1 MSTELAPAPAPP
13 AAPAAAAAPRQLTVA
28 PGRALA
34 PIARRDFGSALPPFP
49 PHALLDAPA
58 PRTRWPA
65 LFGLVVFLVFVVGF
79 GVWSAMAPLAEAA
92 IAPGVIK
99 VEGNRRTVQH
109 LEGGIVREIL
119 VRDGSKVEAGQVL
132 MRLDDTQSDTTAE
145 AQRAQRWALMAQDA
159 RLVAEMGKPGDP
171 IEFPPEL
178 LNNAHPRARDAV
190 RGQRDVHEART
201 ASLNSQLQVLRA
213 RIEQQQAA
221 IRGAQGQMA
230 ATRSQLALI
239 RQEERMRQGL
249 VSQGLARLPDLLALQ
264 RAMAGLEGT
273 LQDLTGQIDR
283 ASATIGEAE
292 RQIQQVLDQR
302 IQEVSTELRE
312 VRGKLADAE
321 ERLRAATDVQTRRD
335 ILAPEAGTVVNLRLF
350 TLGAVV
356 KPGDTVL
363 ELVPDQDRLVAE
375 VNVQPSDIDV
385 VFPGLKS
392 EVRLPAF
399 KQRLVPFLHG
409 QVTWVAADVTTNE
422 QTRQQYYRAYILID
436 REQLDSLPNVFLTPG
451 MPVEA
456 HVQIG
461 ERSFFQYMTQPIRDS
476 FARAFREQ

>member
-1 MSTELAPAPAPP
+1 MSSATELATT
-13 AAPAAAAAPRQLTVA
+13 AAPRQLTVA

-34 PIARRDFGSALPPFP
+34 KRHDFGAALPPFP
-49 PHALLDAPA
+49 PNALLDAPA

-65 LFGLVVFLVFVVGF
+65 LFGASVFLVFVVGF
-79 GVWSAMAPLAEAA
+79 GAWSVMAPLAEAA
-92 IAPGVIK
+92 IAPGIIK

-119 VRDGSKVEAGQVL
+119 VRDGSKVQAGQVL
-132 MRLDDTQSDTTAE
+132 VRLDDIQSDSTAE

-159 RLVAEMGKPGDP
+159 RLVAEMGKPGEP

-178 LNNAHPRARDAV
+178 LESNHPRARDAV
-190 RGQRDVHEART
+190 RGQREVYEART

-221 IRGAQGQMA
+221 IRGAQGQMV
-230 ATRSQLALI
+230 ATRNQLVLI

-249 VSQGLARLPDLLALQ
+249 VAQGLARLPDLLALQ

-273 LQDLTGQIDR
+273 IQELTGQIDR
-283 ASATIGEAE
+283 ANATIGEAE
-292 RQIQQVLDQR
+292 RQIQQALDQR

-312 VRGKLADAE
+312 VRGKLAETE
-321 ERLRAATDVQTRRD
+321 ERLRASSDVQTRRD
-335 ILAPEAGTVVNLRLF
+335 ILAPESGTVVNLKLF

-356 KPGDTVL
+356 RPGDTVL
-363 ELVPDQDRLVAE
+363 EIVPDHDRLLAE
-375 VNVQPSDIDV
+375 VNIQPSDIDV

-409 QVTWVAADVTTNE
+409 EVVWVAADVTTNE
-422 QTRQQYYRAYILID
+422 QTRQQYYPARIQID
-436 REQLDSLPNVFLTPG
+436 REQMEKLPNVFLTPG

-461 ERSFFQYMTQPIRDS
+461 ERSFFRYMTQPIRDS

>member
-1 MSTELAPAPAPP
+1 MSTTELATTD
-13 AAPAAAAAPRQLTVA
+13 APRRLTVA

-34 PIARRDFGSALPPFP
+34 PIARRDFGAALPPFP

-65 LFGLVVFLVFVVGF
+65 VFGLLVFLVFVVGF

-132 MRLDDTQSDTTAE
+132 VRLDDIQSDTATE
-145 AQRAQRWALMAQDA
+145 AQRAQRWALLAQDA
-159 RLVAEMGKPGDP
+159 RLVAEMGRPGDP
-171 IEFPPEL
+171 IRFPPEL
-178 LNNAHPRARDAV
+178 LNSAHPRAQDAV
-190 RGQRDVHEART
+190 RGQREVYEART
-201 ASLNSQLQVLRA
+201 ASLNSQLRVLHA
-213 RIEQQQAA
+213 RIDQQQAA
-221 IRGAQGQMA
+221 IRGAQGQMTA
-230 ATRSQLALI
+230 NRNQLVLI
-239 RQEERMRQGL
+239 RQEEQMRRSLQ
-249 VSQGLARLPDLLALQ
+249 SQGLTRLPELLAVQ

-273 LQDLTGQIDR
+273 MQELTGQVDR
-283 ASATIGEAE
+283 ANATIAEAE

-302 IQEVSTELRE
+302 IQEVSTELRD
-312 VRGKLADAE
+312 VRGKLADVE
-321 ERLRAATDVQTRRD
+321 ERLRASADVQTRRD
-335 ILAPEAGTVVNLRLF
+335 IVAPEPGTVVNLRLF

-356 KPGDTVL
+356 KPGDTLL
-363 ELVPDQDRLVAE
+363 ELVPDADRLVAE
-375 VNVQPSDIDV
+375 VNIQPSDIDV
-385 VFPGLKS
+385 VYPGLKS

-409 QVTWVAADVTTNE
+409 EVTWVAADVTTND
-422 QTRQQYYRAYILID
+422 QTRQQYYRAYILVD
-436 REQLDSLPNVFLTPG
+436 REQLDGLPNVFLTPG

-461 ERSFFQYMTQPIRDS
+461 QRSFFQYMTQPIRDS

>member
-1 MSTELAPAPAPP
+1 MSSTEVATTGTGAATAPGS
-13 AAPAAAAAPRQLTVA
+13 RQLTVA
-28 PGRALA
+28 PGRALS
-34 PIARRDFGSALPPFP
+34 PLSRRDFGAALPPFP
-49 PHALLDAPA
+49 SHALLDAPA
-58 PRTRWPA
+58 PRTRWPM
-65 LFGLVVFLVFVVGF
+65 LFGLVVFGVFVVGF

-92 IAPGVIK
+92 IAPGTIK

-132 MRLDDTQSDTTAE
+132 MRLDDIQSDTTTE
-145 AQRAQRWALMAQDA
+145 AQRAQRWALLAHDA
-159 RLVAEMGKPGDP
+159 RLVAEIGGKPGAP
-171 IEFPPEL
+171 IDFPPEL
-178 LNNAHPRARDAV
+178 LNSAHPRARDAV
-190 RGQRDVHEART
+190 RGQREVYEART

-213 RIEQQQAA
+213 RIDQQQAA
-221 IRGAQGQMA
+221 IRGAQGQIV
-230 ATRSQLALI
+230 ATRNQLVLI
-239 RQEERMRQGL
+239 RQEEQMRRGL
-249 VSQGLARLPDLLALQ
+249 VNQGLARIPDLLALQ
-264 RAMAGLEGT
+264 RAMAGLDGT
-273 LQDLTGQIDR
+273 LQELTGQIDR
-283 ASATIGEAE
+283 ANATIAEAE

-312 VRGKLADAE
+312 VRGRLAEAE
-321 ERLRAATDVQTRRD
+321 EKLRAATDVQTRRD
-335 ILAPEAGTVVNLRLF
+335 ILAPESGTVVNLRFF

-356 KPGDTVL
+356 RPGDPL
-363 ELVPDQDRLVAE
+363 LDIVPDQDRLVAE

-385 VFPGLKS
+385 VFPGLQS
-392 EVRLPAF
+392 EIRLPAF

-436 REQLDSLPNVFLTPG
+436 REQLERLPNVFLTPG

>member
-1 MSTELAPAPAPP
+1 MSTTTELAPAPA
-13 AAPAAAAAPRQLTVA
+13 RQLTVA

-34 PIARRDFGSALPPFP
+34 RRHDPSGAALPPFP
-49 PHALLDAPA
+49 PNALLDAPA

-65 LFGLVVFLVFVVGF
+65 LFGLTVFLVFVVGF
-79 GVWSAMAPLAEAA
+79 GAWSVMAPLAEAA
-92 IAPGVIK
+92 IAPGTIK

-119 VRDGSKVEAGQVL
+119 VRDGAKVQAGQVL
-132 MRLDDTQSDTTAE
+132 VRLDDIQSDSTAE

-159 RLVAEMGKPGDP
+159 RLVAEMGKPGEP
-171 IEFPPEL
+171 IAFPAEL
-178 LNNAHPRARDAV
+178 LGSAHPRARDAV
-190 RGQRDVHEART
+190 RGQREVYEART

-221 IRGAQGQMA
+221 IRGAQGQIV
-230 ATRSQLALI
+230 ATRNQLALI

-249 VSQGLARLPDLLALQ
+249 VAQGLARLPDLLALQ

-273 LQDLTGQIDR
+273 LQELTGQIDR
-283 ASATIGEAE
+283 ANATIAEAE

-312 VRGKLADAE
+312 VRGRLAETE
-321 ERLRAATDVQTRRD
+321 ERLRASSDVQTRRD
-335 ILAPEAGTVVNLRLF
+335 VLAPETGTVVNSRLF
-350 TLGAVV
+350 TVGAVV
-356 KPGDTVL
+356 KPGDALL
-363 ELVPDQDRLVAE
+363 ELVPDNDRLVAE

-399 KQRLVPFLHG
+399 KQRLVPFLNG
-409 QVTWVAADVTTNE
+409 EVTWVAADVTTNE

-436 REQLDSLPNVFLTPG
+436 REQLEKLPNVFLTPG

-461 ERSFFQYMTQPIRDS
+461 ERSFFRYMTQPIRDS

>member
-1 MSTELAPAPAPP
+1 MSTTELATTAD
-13 AAPAAAAAPRQLTVA
+13 AAARPRQLTVA

-34 PIARRDFGSALPPFP
+34 PLARRELGSALPPFP
-49 PHALLDAPA
+49 AHALLDAPA
-58 PRTRWPA
+58 PRTRWPVV
-65 LFGLVVFLVFVVGF
+65 FGSFVFLVFVVGF

-132 MRLDDTQSDTTAE
+132 MRLDDIQSDTTTE
-145 AQRAQRWALMAQDA
+145 AQRAQRWALLAHDA
-159 RLVAEMGKPGDP
+159 RLVAEIGGKPGAP
-171 IEFPPEL
+171 IDFPPEL
-178 LNNAHPRARDAV
+178 LNSAHPRARDAV
-190 RGQRDVHEART
+190 RGQREVYEART

-213 RIEQQQAA
+213 RIDQQQAA
-221 IRGAQGQMA
+221 IRGAQGQIV
-230 ATRSQLALI
+230 ATRNQLVLI
-239 RQEERMRQGL
+239 RQEEQMRRGL
-249 VSQGLARLPDLLALQ
+249 VSQGLARIPDLLALQ
-264 RAMAGLEGT
+264 RAMAGLDGT
-273 LQDLTGQIDR
+273 LQELTGQIDR
-283 ASATIGEAE
+283 ANATIAEAE

-312 VRGKLADAE
+312 VRGRLAEAE
-321 ERLRAATDVQTRRD
+321 EKLRAATDVQTRRD
-335 ILAPEAGTVVNLRLF
+335 ILAPESGTVVNSRFF

-356 KPGDTVL
+356 KPGDPL
-363 ELVPDQDRLVAE
+363 LDIVPDQDRLVAE

-385 VFPGLKS
+385 VFPGLQS
-392 EVRLPAF
+392 EIRLPAF

-436 REQLDSLPNVFLTPG
+436 REQLDRLPNVFLTPG

-461 ERSFFQYMTQPIRDS
+461 ERSFFRYMTQPIRDS

>member
-1 MSTELAPAPAPP
+1 MSSTTELAPAS
-13 AAPAAAAAPRQLTVA
+13 APRQLTVA

-34 PIARRDFGSALPPFP
+34 RRHDFGAALPPFP
-49 PHALLDAPA
+49 PHAILDAPA

-65 LFGLVVFLVFVVGF
+65 LFGLAVFLVFVVGF

-92 IAPGVIK
+92 IAPGTIK

-132 MRLDDTQSDTTAE
+132 MRLDDIQSDSTAE

-159 RLVAEMGKPGDP
+159 RLVAEMGKPGTP
-171 IEFPPEL
+171 IEFPTEL
-178 LNNAHPRARDAV
+178 LASPHARARDAV
-190 RGQRDVHEART
+190 RGQREVHEART

-213 RIEQQQAA
+213 RIDQQQAA
-221 IRGAQGQMA
+221 IRGAQGQIV
-230 ATRSQLALI
+230 ATRNQLVLI
-239 RQEERMRQGL
+239 RQEEQMRRGL

-273 LQDLTGQIDR
+273 MQELTGQVDR
-283 ASATIGEAE
+283 ANATIAEAE

-312 VRGKLADAE
+312 VRGRLAEAE
-321 ERLRAATDVQTRRD
+321 EKLRAATDVQTRRD
-335 ILAPEAGTVVNLRLF
+335 ILAPESGTVVNSRFF

-356 KPGDTVL
+356 KPGDPL
-363 ELVPDQDRLVAE
+363 LDIVPDQDRLVAE

-385 VFPGLKS
+385 VFPGLQS
-392 EVRLPAF
+392 EIRLPAF

-436 REQLDSLPNVFLTPG
+436 REQLDRLPNVFLTPG

-461 ERSFFQYMTQPIRDS
+461 ERSFFRYMTQPIRDS

>member
-1 MSTELAPAPAPP
+1 MSTELATTPVAPRA
-13 AAPAAAAAPRQLTVA
+13 RQLTVA

-34 PIARRDFGSALPPFP
+34 PLARRDFGSALPPFP
-49 PHALLDAPA
+49 SHALLDAPA

-65 LFGLVVFLVFVVGF
+65 VFGSFVFLVFVVGF
-79 GVWSAMAPLAEAA
+79 GVWSVMAPLAEAA

-132 MRLDDTQSDTTAE
+132 MRLDDVQSDTTAE
-145 AQRAQRWALMAQDA
+145 TQRAQRWALMAQDA
-159 RLVAEMGKPGDP
+159 RLVAELGKPGDP
-171 IEFPPEL
+171 IAFPPEL
-178 LNNAHPRARDAV
+178 LASTHPRARDAV
-190 RGQRDVHEART
+190 RGQLELHGART

-213 RIEQQQAA
+213 RIDQQQAA
-221 IRGAQGQMA
+221 IRGARGQIV
-230 ATRSQLALI
+230 ATGNQLGLV
-239 RQEERMRQGL
+239 RQEESIRRNLVGQGL
-249 VSQGLARLPDLLALQ
+249 GRLPELLQVQ
-264 RAMAGLEGT
+264 RAMAALEGT
-273 LQDLTGQIDR
+273 MQDLNGQVDR
-283 ASATIGEAE
+283 ANATIAEAE
-292 RQIQQVLDQR
+292 RQIQQVIDQR
-302 IQEVSTELRE
+302 QQEVSTELRE
-312 VRGKLADAE
+312 VRGRLADAE

-335 ILAPEAGTVVNLRLF
+335 ILAPESGTVVNLKLF
-350 TLGAVV
+350 TLSAVV
-356 KPGDTVL
+356 RPGDTVL
-363 ELVPDQDRLVAE
+363 EIVPDHDRLVAE

-392 EVRLPAF
+392 AIRLPAF
-399 KQRLVPFLHG
+399 KQRLVPYLQG
-409 QVTWVAADVTTNE
+409 EVTWVAADVTVNE

-436 REQLDSLPNVFLTPG
+436 REQIERYPNVFLTPG

-461 ERSFFQYMTQPIRDS
+461 QRSFFRYMTQPIRDS

>member
-1 MSTELAPAPAPP
+1 MSTTELAPAAAPP
-13 AAPAAAAAPRQLTVA
+13 PRQLTVA
-28 PGRALA
+28 PGRTLVPA
-34 PIARRDFGSALPPFP
+34 ARRELGAALPPFP
-49 PHALLDAPA
+49 PHAVLDAPA

-65 LFGLVVFLVFVVGF
+65 VFGLAIFLVFVVGF
-79 GVWSAMAPLAEAA
+79 GAWSAMAPLAEAA

-119 VRDGSKVEAGQVL
+119 VRDGTKVQAGQVL
-132 MRLDDTQSDTTAE
+132 VRLDDVQSDTATE
-145 AQRAQRWALMAQDA
+145 AQRAQRWALLAQDA
-159 RLVAEMGKPGDP
+159 RLVAELGKSGQP
-171 IEFPPEL
+171 IAFPPEL
-178 LNNAHPRARDAV
+178 LNSPHPRARDAV
-190 RGQRDVHEART
+190 RGQREVYEART

-221 IRGAQGQMA
+221 IRGAQGQMV
-230 ATRSQLALI
+230 ATRNQLALI
-239 RQEERMRQGL
+239 RQEEQMRRGL
-249 VSQGLARLPDLLALQ
+249 VAQGLARLPDLLALQ

-273 LQDLTGQIDR
+273 IQELTGQIDR
-283 ASATIGEAE
+283 ANATIAEAE

-312 VRGKLADAE
+312 VRGKLAEVE
-321 ERLRAATDVQTRRD
+321 ERLRASTDVQTRRE
-335 ILAPEAGTVVNLRLF
+335 ILAPESGTVVNLRLF

-356 KPGDTVL
+356 KPGDTL
-363 ELVPDQDRLVAE
+363 MDLVPDQDRLVAE
-375 VNVQPSDIDV
+375 VNIQPSDIDV
-385 VFPGLKS
+385 VYPGLKS

-409 QVTWVAADVTTNE
+409 EVTWVAADVTTNE
-422 QTRQQYYRAYILID
+422 QTRQQYYRSYILID
-436 REQLDSLPNVFLTPG
+436 REQIQNLPNVFLTPG

-456 HVQIG
+456 HIQIG
-461 ERSFFQYMTQPIRDS
+461 ERSFFQYLTQPIRDS

>member
-1 MSTELAPAPAPP
+1 MSTTTTELATTEAP
-13 AAPAAAAAPRQLTVA
+13 PRQLTVA

-34 PIARRDFGSALPPFP
+34 PLARRELGSALPPFP

-65 LFGLVVFLVFVVGF
+65 LFGSAVFLVFVVGF
-79 GVWSAMAPLAEAA
+79 GAWSAMAPLAEAA
-92 IAPGVIK
+92 IAPGMIK

-119 VRDGSKVEAGQVL
+119 VRDGTKVQAGQVL
-132 MRLDDTQSDTTAE
+132 VRLDDIQSDSTTE

-159 RLVAEMGKPGDP
+159 RLVSEMGKPGDA

-178 LNNAHPRARDAV
+178 LNSAHPRVRDAV
-190 RGQRDVHEART
+190 RGQREVYEART
-201 ASLNSQLQVLRA
+201 ASLNSQLRVFRA
-213 RIEQQQAA
+213 RIDQQQAA
-221 IRGAQGQMA
+221 IRGAQGQMV
-230 ATRSQLALI
+230 ATRNQLALI
-239 RQEERMRQGL
+239 RQEEGMRRGL
-249 VSQGLARLPDLLALQ
+249 VAQGLARLPDLLALQ

-273 LQDLTGQIDR
+273 IQELTGQVDR
-283 ASATIGEAE
+283 ANATIAEAE

-312 VRGKLADAE
+312 VRGRLAESE

-335 ILAPEAGTVVNLRLF
+335 ILAPDSGTVVNLRLF

-356 KPGDTVL
+356 KPGEVVL

-375 VNVQPSDIDV
+375 VNIQPSDIDV
-385 VFPGLKS
+385 VYPGLKS
-392 EVRLPAF
+392 EIRLPAF

-409 QVTWVAADVTTNE
+409 EVTWVAADVTTND
-422 QTRQQYYRAYILID
+422 QTRQQYYPAKISID
-436 REQLDSLPNVFLTPG
+436 REQLDRLPNVFLTPG

-461 ERSFFQYMTQPIRDS
+461 QRSFFQYMTQPIRDS

>member
-1 MSTELAPAPAPP
+1 MSTDLATTP
-13 AAPAAAAAPRQLTVA
+13 AAGAEGAGRQLAVA
-28 PGRALA
+28 PGRSLA
-34 PIARRDFGSALPPFP
+34 VPLARRDRGTGLPPFP
-49 PHALLDAPA
+49 PNALLDAPA
-58 PRTRWPA
+58 PRTRWPV

-79 GVWSAMAPLAEAA
+79 GVWSVLAPLAEAA

-119 VRDGSKVEAGQVL
+119 VRDGDKVQAGQVL
-132 MRLDDTQSDTTAE
+132 MRLDDIQSDSTTE

-159 RLVAEMGKPGDP
+159 RLVAELAGGTGAVP

-178 LNNAHPRARDAV
+178 LNSSHPRARDVV
-190 RGQRDVHEART
+190 RGQREVYEARM

-213 RIEQQQAA
+213 RIEQQHAT
-221 IRGAQGQMA
+221 IRGAQGQMT
-230 ATRSQLALI
+230 ATRNQLALI
-239 RQEERMRQGL
+239 RQEEQMRRGL
-249 VSQGLARLPDLLALQ
+249 VAQGLARLPDLLALQ

-273 LQDLTGQIDR
+273 MQELNGQIDR
-283 ASATIGEAE
+283 ANATIAETE
-292 RQIQQVLDQR
+292 RQIRQVLDQR

-312 VRGKLADAE
+312 VRGKLAEVE

-335 ILAPEAGTVVNLRLF
+335 IVAPESGTVVNLRLF
-350 TLGAVV
+350 TIGAVV
-356 KPGDTVL
+356 RPGDAL
-363 ELVPDQDRLVAE
+363 LDIVPDHDRLVAE
-375 VNVQPSDIDV
+375 VNIQPSDIDV
-385 VFPGLKS
+385 VFPGLQS
-392 EVRLPAF
+392 EIRLPAF

-409 QVTWVAADVTTNE
+409 KVTWVAADVTTNE

-436 REQLDSLPNVFLTPG
+436 REQLERLPNVFLTPG

>member
-1 MSTELAPAPAPP
+1 MSTTTELAPATD
-13 AAPAAAAAPRQLTVA
+13 APARQLTVA

-34 PIARRDFGSALPPFP
+34 RRHDFGASLPSFP

-65 LFGLVVFLVFVVGF
+65 VFGLSVFLVFVVGF
-79 GVWSAMAPLAEAA
+79 GAWSVMAPLAEAA
-92 IAPGVIK
+92 IAPGTIK

-119 VRDGSKVEAGQVL
+119 VRDGAKVKAGQLLV
-132 MRLDDTQSDTTAE
+132 RLDDIQSDSTAE

-159 RLVAEMGKPGDP
+159 RLVAEMGKPGEP
-171 IEFPPEL
+171 VAFPPEL
-178 LNNAHPRARDAV
+178 LESQNPRARDAV
-190 RGQRDVHEART
+190 RGQREVYEART
-201 ASLNSQLQVLRA
+201 ASLKSQLQVLRA

-221 IRGAQGQMA
+221 IRGAQGQMV
-230 ATRSQLALI
+230 ATRNQLRLI
-239 RQEERMRQGL
+239 REEEVMRRGL
-249 VSQGLARLPDLLALQ
+249 VAQGLARLPDLLALQ

-273 LQDLTGQIDR
+273 LQELTGQIDR
-283 ASATIGEAE
+283 ANATISESE

-312 VRGKLADAE
+312 VRGRLAEAE
-321 ERLRAATDVQTRRD
+321 ERLRASSDIQTRRD

-356 KPGDTVL
+356 KPGEAVL
-363 ELVPDQDRLVAE
+363 ELVPDNDRLVAE
-375 VNVQPSDIDV
+375 VNIQPSDIDV
-385 VFPGLKS
+385 VFPGLQS

-409 QVTWVAADVTTNE
+409 EVTWVAADVTTNE

-436 REQLDSLPNVFLTPG
+436 REQLEKLPNVFLTPG

>member
-1 MSTELAPAPAPP
+1 MSTTELAP
-13 AAPAAAAAPRQLTVA
+13 AAPRQLTVA
-28 PGRALA
+28 PGGALA
-34 PIARRDFGSALPPFP
+34 RRHDFGAALPPFP
-49 PHALLDAPA
+49 PNALLDAPA

-65 LFGLVVFLVFVVGF
+65 LFGLSVFLVFVVGF
-79 GVWSAMAPLAEAA
+79 GVWSVMAPLAEAA
-92 IAPGVIK
+92 IAPGTIK

-119 VRDGSKVEAGQVL
+119 VRDGTKVQAGQVL
-132 MRLDDTQSDTTAE
+132 VRLDDIQSDSTTE

-159 RLVAEMGKPGDP
+159 RLVAEMGKPGEP
-171 IEFPPEL
+171 IAFPADL
-178 LNNAHPRARDAV
+178 LESTNPRARDAV
-190 RGQRDVHEART
+190 RGQRELYEART

-213 RIEQQQAA
+213 RIDQQQAA
-221 IRGAQGQMA
+221 IRGARGQMV
-230 ATRSQLALI
+230 ATREQLALI
-239 RQEERMRQGL
+239 RQEEGMRRGL
-249 VSQGLARLPDLLALQ
+249 VAQGLARLPDLLALQ

-273 LQDLTGQIDR
+273 MQELTGQVDR
-283 ASATIGEAE
+283 ANATIAEAE
-292 RQIQQVLDQR
+292 RQIQQALDQR
-302 IQEVSTELRE
+302 LQEVSTELRE
-312 VRGKLADAE
+312 VRGRLAETE
-321 ERLRAATDVQTRRD
+321 ERLRASNDVQTRRD

-356 KPGDTVL
+356 KPGDAVL
-363 ELVPDQDRLVAE
+363 ELVPDNDRLVAE
-375 VNVQPSDIDV
+375 VNIQPSDIDV

-409 QVTWVAADVTTNE
+409 EVTWVAADVTTNE

-436 REQLDSLPNVFLTPG
+436 REQMEKLPNVFLTPG

-461 ERSFFQYMTQPIRDS
+461 ERSFFRYMTQPIRDS

>member
-1 MSTELAPAPAPP
+1 MSGTTDLTTTD
-13 AAPAAAAAPRQLTVA
+13 APRPLTVA
-28 PGRALA
+28 PGRALS
-34 PIARRDFGSALPPFP
+34 PLARRDFGSALPPFP
-49 PHALLDAPA
+49 PNPLLDAPA
-58 PRTRWPA
+58 PRTRWPVV
-65 LFGLVVFLVFVVGF
+65 FGSFIFLVFVVGF
-79 GVWSAMAPLAEAA
+79 GAWSALAPLAEAA

-132 MRLDDTQSDTTAE
+132 MRLDDIQSDTTTE
-145 AQRAQRWALMAQDA
+145 AQRAQRWALLAQDA
-159 RLVAEMGKPGDP
+159 RLVAEMAKPGEP
-171 IEFPPEL
+171 IAFPPEL
-178 LNNAHPRARDAV
+178 LQSEHPRARDAV
-190 RGQRDVHEART
+190 RGQRELHEARA
-201 ASLNSQLQVLRA
+201 ASLNSQLEVLRA
-213 RIEQQQAA
+213 RIEQQRAS
-221 IRGAQGQMA
+221 IRGAQGQMT
-230 ATRSQLALI
+230 ATREQLNLI
-239 RQEERMRQGL
+239 RQEERMRRGL
-249 VSQGLARLPDLLALQ
+249 VNQGLARIPDLLALQ

-273 LQDLTGQIDR
+273 LQELTGQIDR
-283 ASATIGEAE
+283 ANASIAEAE
-292 RQIQQVLDQR
+292 RQIQQVVDQR
-302 IQEVSTELRE
+302 VQEVSAELRE
-312 VRGKLADAE
+312 VRGRLADTE

-356 KPGDTVL
+356 KPGDAVL
-363 ELVPDQDRLVAE
+363 DLVPDHDRLVAE

-409 QVTWVAADVTTNE
+409 EVTWVAADVTTND

-436 REQLDSLPNVFLTPG
+436 PEQLQTLPNVFLTPG

-461 ERSFFQYMTQPIRDS
+461 ERSFFRYMTQPIRDS

>member
-1 MSTELAPAPAPP
+1 MSSTTELAPAS
-13 AAPAAAAAPRQLTVA
+13 AARQLTVA

-34 PIARRDFGSALPPFP
+34 KRHDFGAALPPFP
-49 PHALLDAPA
+49 PNAMLDAPA

-65 LFGLVVFLVFVVGF
+65 LFGLSVFLVFVVGF
-79 GVWSAMAPLAEAA
+79 GAWSVMAPLAEAA
-92 IAPGVIK
+92 IAPGIIK

-119 VRDGSKVEAGQVL
+119 VRDGAKVQAGQVL
-132 MRLDDTQSDTTAE
+132 VRLDDIQSDSTAE

-159 RLVAEMGKPGDP
+159 RLVAEMGKPGEP
-171 IEFPPEL
+171 IEFPTEL
-178 LNNAHPRARDAV
+178 LASAHPRARDAV
-190 RGQRDVHEART
+190 RGQREVYEART

-221 IRGAQGQMA
+221 IRGAQGQMV
-230 ATRSQLALI
+230 ATRNQLVLI

-249 VSQGLARLPDLLALQ
+249 VAQGLARLPDLLALQ

-273 LQDLTGQIDR
+273 IQELTGQIDR
-283 ASATIGEAE
+283 ANATIAEAE
-292 RQIQQVLDQR
+292 RQIQQALDQR

-312 VRGKLADAE
+312 VRGKLAETE
-321 ERLRAATDVQTRRD
+321 ERLRASSDVQTRRD
-335 ILAPEAGTVVNLRLF
+335 ILAPESGTVVNLKLF

-356 KPGDTVL
+356 RPGDTIL
-363 ELVPDQDRLVAE
+363 DIVPDSDRLVAE
-375 VNVQPSDIDV
+375 VNIQPSDIDV

-409 QVTWVAADVTTNE
+409 EVTWVAADVTTND
-422 QTRQQYYRAYILID
+422 QTRQQYYPARILID
-436 REQLDSLPNVFLTPG
+436 REQLESLPNVFLTPG

-461 ERSFFQYMTQPIRDS
+461 ERSFFRYMTQPIRDS

>member
-283 ASATIGEAE
+283 ANATIGEAE

-385 VFPGLKS
+385 VFPGLRS

-399 KQRLVPFLHG
+399 KQRLVPYLHG
-409 QVTWVAADVTTNE
+409 HVTWVAADVTTNE

-436 REQLDSLPNVFLTPG
+436 RDQLAALPNVFLTPG

-461 ERSFFQYMTQPIRDS
+461 ERSFFRYMTQPIRDS

>member
-1 MSTELAPAPAPP
+1 MSTTDLATTAT
-13 AAPAAAAAPRQLTVA
+13 RGQLTVA
-28 PGRALA
+28 PGRALS

-49 PHALLDAPA
+49 PHALLDAAA
-58 PRTRWPA
+58 PRTRWPV
-65 LFGLVVFLVFVVGF
+65 LFGSFIFFVFVVGF

-92 IAPGVIK
+92 IAPGTIK

-119 VRDGSKVEAGQVL
+119 VRDGSKVQAGQVL
-132 MRLDDTQSDTTAE
+132 VRLDDVQTDSTAE
-145 AQRAQRWALMAQDA
+145 AQRAQRWALLAQDA

-178 LNNAHPRARDAV
+178 LNSPNPRARDAV
-190 RGQRDVHEART
+190 RGQREVYEART
-201 ASLNSQLQVLRA
+201 ASLNSQLRVLRA
-213 RIEQQQAA
+213 RVDQQQAA
-221 IRGAQGQMA
+221 IRGAQGQMV
-230 ATRSQLALI
+230 ATRNQLRLI
-239 RQEERMRQGL
+239 REEEQMRRGL
-249 VSQGLARLPDLLALQ
+249 VNQGLARIPDLLALQ

-273 LQDLTGQIDR
+273 MQELTGQIDR
-283 ASATIGEAE
+283 ANATIAETE

-302 IQEVSTELRE
+302 MQEVSTELRE
-312 VRGKLADAE
+312 VRGKLAEAE
-321 ERLRAATDVQTRRD
+321 ERLRASTDVQTRRD
-335 ILAPEAGTVVNLRLF
+335 ILAPESGTVVNLRLF

-356 KPGDTVL
+356 KPGDAVL

-375 VNVQPSDIDV
+375 VNIQPSDIDV

-392 EVRLPAF
+392 EIRLPAF
-399 KQRLVPFLHG
+399 KQRLVPYLHG
-409 QVTWVAADVTTNE
+409 EVTWVAADVTTNE

-436 REQLDSLPNVFLTPG
+436 REQMEALPNVFLTPG

>member
-1 MSTELAPAPAPP
+1 MSTEAPSLAPVARTSAVVPAPSS
-13 AAPAAAAAPRQLTVA
+13 
-28 PGRALA
+28 RALV
-34 PIARRDFGSALPPFP
+34 PLGRRELGSVLPPYP
-49 PHALLDAPA
+49 PNLLLDAPA
-58 PRTRWPA
+58 PRTRMP
-65 LFGLVVFLVFVVGF
+65 LIFGLVIFLVFVVGF
-79 GVWSAMAPLAEAA
+79 GAWAGLAPLAEAA

-99 VEGNRRTVQH
+99 VEGNRRTIQH

-119 VRDGSKVEAGQVL
+119 VRDGAKVEAGQVL
-132 MRLDDTQSDTTAE
+132 VRLDDIQSDSTAE

-159 RLVAEMGKPGDP
+159 RLVAEMSKPGQA
-171 IEFPPEL
+171 IAFPAEL
-178 LNNAHPRARDAV
+178 LEVPNPRARDAV
-190 RGQRDVHEART
+190 RGQREVYEART

-213 RIEQQQAA
+213 RIEQQRAA
-221 IRGAQGQMA
+221 IRGAEGQIV
-230 ATRSQLALI
+230 ATRNQLALI
-239 RQEERMRQGL
+239 KQEERMRRGL
-249 VSQGLARLPDLLALQ
+249 VAQGLARLPDLLALQ
-264 RAMAGLEGT
+264 RAMAGLDGT
-273 LQDLTGQIDR
+273 LQELAGQIDR
-283 ASATIGEAE
+283 ANATIAEAE

-312 VRGKLADAE
+312 VRGRLAEAE
-321 ERLRAATDVQTRRD
+321 EKLRAATDVQTRRD
-335 ILAPEAGTVVNLRLF
+335 ILAPESGTVVNMKLF

-356 KPGDTVL
+356 RPGDTVL
-363 ELVPDQDRLVAE
+363 EIVPDHDRLVAE

-409 QVTWVAADVTTNE
+409 EVTWVAADVTTNE
-422 QTRQQYYRAYILID
+422 QTRQQYYPARILID
-436 REQLDSLPNVFLTPG
+436 REQMEKLPNVFLTPG

-461 ERSFFQYMTQPIRDS
+461 QRSFFRYMTQPIRDS

>member
-1 MSTELAPAPAPP
+1 MSTTTELAPAAS
-13 AAPAAAAAPRQLTVA
+13 RQLTVA
-28 PGRALA
+28 PGGALA
-34 PIARRDFGSALPPFP
+34 RRHDFGNTLPPFP
-49 PHALLDAPA
+49 PNALLDASA
-58 PRTRWPA
+58 PRTRFPA
-65 LFGLVVFLVFVVGF
+65 VFGVTVFLVFVVGF
-79 GVWSAMAPLAEAA
+79 GAWSVMAPLAEAA

-119 VRDGSKVEAGQVL
+119 VRDGTKVQAGQVL
-132 MRLDDTQSDTTAE
+132 VRLDDVQSDSTSE

-171 IEFPPEL
+171 IAFPTEL
-178 LNNAHPRARDAV
+178 LESPNPRARDAV
-190 RGQRDVHEART
+190 RGQREVYEART
-201 ASLNSQLQVLRA
+201 ASLTSQLQVLRA

-221 IRGAQGQMA
+221 IRGAQGQMV
-230 ATRSQLALI
+230 ATRNQLALI
-239 RQEERMRQGL
+239 RQEETMRRGL
-249 VSQGLARLPDLLALQ
+249 VAQGLARLPDLLALQ

-273 LQDLTGQIDR
+273 MQELTGQVDR
-283 ASATIGEAE
+283 ANATISESE

-312 VRGKLADAE
+312 VRGKLADTE
-321 ERLRAATDVQTRRD
+321 ERLRASNDVQTRRD
-335 ILAPEAGTVVNLRLF
+335 ILAPESGTVVNLKLF

-356 KPGDTVL
+356 RPGDAVL
-363 ELVPDQDRLVAE
+363 ELVPDNDRLVAE

-409 QVTWVAADVTTNE
+409 EVTWVAADVTTNE
-422 QTRQQYYRAYILID
+422 QTRQQYYPARILID
-436 REQLDSLPNVFLTPG
+436 REQMAKLPNVFLTPG

-461 ERSFFQYMTQPIRDS
+461 ERSFFRYITQPIRDS
-476 FARAFREQ
+476 FHRAFREQ

>member
-1 MSTELAPAPAPP
+1 MSTTTELAPTSG
-13 AAPAAAAAPRQLTVA
+13 PRQLTVA

-34 PIARRDFGSALPPFP
+34 KRHDFGAALPPFP
-49 PHALLDAPA
+49 PNAMLDAPA

-65 LFGLVVFLVFVVGF
+65 LFGLTVFSVFVVGF
-79 GVWSAMAPLAEAA
+79 GAWSVMAPLAEAA
-92 IAPGVIK
+92 IAPGIIK

-119 VRDGSKVEAGQVL
+119 VRDGAKVQAGQVL
-132 MRLDDTQSDTTAE
+132 VRLDDIQSDSTAE

-159 RLVAEMGKPGDP
+159 RLVAEMGKPGEP

-178 LNNAHPRARDAV
+178 LESPSPRARDAV
-190 RGQRDVHEART
+190 RGQREVYEART

-221 IRGAQGQMA
+221 IRGAQGQMV
-230 ATRSQLALI
+230 ATRNQLVLI

-249 VSQGLARLPDLLALQ
+249 VAQGLARLPDLLALQ

-273 LQDLTGQIDR
+273 IQELTGQIDR
-283 ASATIGEAE
+283 ANATIGEAE
-292 RQIQQVLDQR
+292 RQIQQALDQR

-312 VRGKLADAE
+312 VRGKLAETE
-321 ERLRAATDVQTRRD
+321 ERLRASSDVQTRRD
-335 ILAPEAGTVVNLRLF
+335 ILAPESGTVVNLKLF

-356 KPGDTVL
+356 RPGDTIL
-363 ELVPDQDRLVAE
+363 DIVPDSDRLVAE
-375 VNVQPSDIDV
+375 VNIQPSDIDV

-409 QVTWVAADVTTNE
+409 EVTWVAADVTTND
-422 QTRQQYYRAYILID
+422 QTRQQYYPARIMID
-436 REQLDSLPNVFLTPG
+436 REQMEKLPNVFLTPG

-461 ERSFFQYMTQPIRDS
+461 ERSFFRYMTQPIRDS

>member
-1 MSTELAPAPAPP
+1 MSTTELTT
-13 AAPAAAAAPRQLTVA
+13 AAPRQLTVA

-34 PIARRDFGSALPPFP
+34 KRHDFGAALPPFP
-49 PHALLDAPA
+49 PNALLDAPA

-65 LFGLVVFLVFVVGF
+65 LFGASVFLVFVVGF
-79 GVWSAMAPLAEAA
+79 GAWSVMAPLAEAA
-92 IAPGVIK
+92 IAPGIIK

-119 VRDGSKVEAGQVL
+119 VRDGSKVQAGQVL
-132 MRLDDTQSDTTAE
+132 VRLDDIQSDSTAE

-159 RLVAEMGKPGDP
+159 RLVAEMGKPGEP

-178 LNNAHPRARDAV
+178 LESNHPRARDAV
-190 RGQRDVHEART
+190 RGQREVYEART
-201 ASLNSQLQVLRA
+201 ASLNSQLRVLRA

-221 IRGAQGQMA
+221 IRGAQGQMV
-230 ATRSQLALI
+230 ATRNQLVLI

-249 VSQGLARLPDLLALQ
+249 VAQGLARLPDLLALQ

-273 LQDLTGQIDR
+273 IQELTGQIDR
-283 ASATIGEAE
+283 ANATIGEAE
-292 RQIQQVLDQR
+292 RQIQQALDQR

-312 VRGKLADAE
+312 VRGKLAETE
-321 ERLRAATDVQTRRD
+321 ERLRASSDVQTRRD
-335 ILAPEAGTVVNLRLF
+335 ILAPESGTVVNLKLF

-356 KPGDTVL
+356 RPGDTVL
-363 ELVPDQDRLVAE
+363 EIVPDHDRLLAE
-375 VNVQPSDIDV
+375 VNIQPSDIDV

-409 QVTWVAADVTTNE
+409 EVTWVAADVTTNE
-422 QTRQQYYRAYILID
+422 QTRQQYYPARIQID
-436 REQLDSLPNVFLTPG
+436 REQMEKLPNVFLTPG

-461 ERSFFQYMTQPIRDS
+461 QRSFFRYMTQPIRDS

>member
-1 MSTELAPAPAPP
+1 MSTTTELAPASG
-13 AAPAAAAAPRQLTVA
+13 PRQLTVA

-34 PIARRDFGSALPPFP
+34 KRHDFGAALPPFP
-49 PHALLDAPA
+49 PNAMLDAPA

-65 LFGLVVFLVFVVGF
+65 LFGLTVFSVFVVGF
-79 GVWSAMAPLAEAA
+79 GAWSVMAPLAEAA
-92 IAPGVIK
+92 IAPGIIK

-119 VRDGSKVEAGQVL
+119 VRDGAKVQAGQVL
-132 MRLDDTQSDTTAE
+132 VRLDDIQSDSTAE

-159 RLVAEMGKPGDP
+159 RLVAEMGKPGEP
-171 IEFPPEL
+171 IEFPTEL
-178 LNNAHPRARDAV
+178 LTSAPPRARDAV
-190 RGQRDVHEART
+190 RGQREVYEART

-213 RIEQQQAA
+213 RIEQQRAA
-221 IRGAQGQMA
+221 IRGAQGQMV
-230 ATRSQLALI
+230 ATRNQLVLI

-249 VSQGLARLPDLLALQ
+249 VAQGLARLPDLLALQ

-273 LQDLTGQIDR
+273 IQELTGQIDR
-283 ASATIGEAE
+283 ANATIGEAE
-292 RQIQQVLDQR
+292 RQIQQALDQR

-312 VRGKLADAE
+312 VRGKLAETE
-321 ERLRAATDVQTRRD
+321 ERLRASSDFQTRRD
-335 ILAPEAGTVVNLRLF
+335 ILAPESGTVVNLKLF

-356 KPGDTVL
+356 RPGDTIL
-363 ELVPDQDRLVAE
+363 DIVPDSDRLVAE
-375 VNVQPSDIDV
+375 VNIQPSDIDV

-409 QVTWVAADVTTNE
+409 EVTWVAADVTTNE
-422 QTRQQYYRAYILID
+422 QTRQQYYPARIMID
-436 REQLDSLPNVFLTPG
+436 REQLESLPNVFLTPG

-461 ERSFFQYMTQPIRDS
+461 ERSFFRYMTQPIRDS

>member
-1 MSTELAPAPAPP
+1 MSTTQLATTAD
-13 AAPAAAAAPRQLTVA
+13 AAARPRQLTVA

-34 PIARRDFGSALPPFP
+34 PLARRELGSALPPFP
-49 PHALLDAPA
+49 AHALLDAPA
-58 PRTRWPA
+58 PRTRWPVV
-65 LFGLVVFLVFVVGF
+65 FGSFVFLVFVVGF

-99 VEGNRRTVQH
+99 VEGNRRTIQH

-132 MRLDDTQSDTTAE
+132 LRLDDVQSDTTAE

-159 RLVAEMGKPGDP
+159 RLVAELGKPGEP

-178 LNNAHPRARDAV
+178 LNSTHARARDVV
-190 RGQRDVHEART
+190 RGQRELHEARV

-213 RIEQQQAA
+213 RIEQQQAV

-230 ATRSQLALI
+230 ATRNQIALV
-239 RQEERMRQGL
+239 RQEEQIRRGLVGQGL
-249 VSQGLARLPDLLALQ
+249 GRLPELLQVQ

-273 LQDLTGQIDR
+273 MQELTGQVDR
-283 ASATIGEAE
+283 ANATIGEAE

-302 IQEVSTELRE
+302 QQEVSTELRE
-312 VRGKLADAE
+312 VRGRLAEVE
-321 ERLRAATDVQTRRD
+321 ERLRASTDVQTRRE

-356 KPGDTVL
+356 KPGDALL
-363 ELVPDQDRLVAE
+363 ELVPEQDRLVAE
-375 VNVQPSDIDV
+375 VSIQPSDIDV

-392 EVRLPAF
+392 EIRLPAF

-409 QVTWVAADVTTNE
+409 EVTWVAADVTTND
-422 QTRQQYYRAYILID
+422 QTRQQYYRAYIMI
-436 REQLDSLPNVFLTPG
+436 EPGQLDTLPNVFLTPG

-461 ERSFFQYMTQPIRDS
+461 ERSFFQYLTQPIRDS